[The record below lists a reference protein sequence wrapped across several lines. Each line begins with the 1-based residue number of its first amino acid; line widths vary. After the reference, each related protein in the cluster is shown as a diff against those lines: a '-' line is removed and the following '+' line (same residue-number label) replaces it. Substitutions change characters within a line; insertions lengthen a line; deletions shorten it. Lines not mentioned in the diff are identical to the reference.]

1 MPLYKQLEYNSD
13 VEKVIGV
20 QFGIMSPDEIRK
32 NSVVE
37 VVTQETY
44 SGNEAVIGGL
54 FDPRMGVLDH
64 GKICP
69 TDGLD
74 NKFCPGYFGHIELAR
89 PVFHIQYFGMVQKL
103 MRCICFRC
111 GKLLVDKYSNEVQEV
126 LKKRKGKGR
135 WNEIFEMSQK
145 IKRCGQECED
155 GCGAKQPDKY
165 VKEGL
170 GKMYGEWKNL
180 DVENKDNINKQYF
193 SAEDIYKLFSSI
205 SDDDVEVLGFSR
217 YWSRPDWMICQ
228 VLPVPPPSMR
238 PSVRQDS
245 NQRMEDDLTH
255 KLVDIIKTNKTLK
268 SKLEN
273 NANSQIIDEWTAVL
287 QYHVATLIDNE
298 IPNVAPAQQ
307 RTGRPLKSIRQ
318 RLKGK
323 EGRIRGNLMGKRVN
337 FSARSVIT
345 PDPSIGI
352 DELGVPK
359 SIAMNLTYPEKV
371 TPYNIDKMYQIVK
384 NGPSVYPGAETIQ
397 KKSDKSTIHLNYVS
411 REDLKLEYGDIINR
425 HLLDGDVVL
434 FNRQPS
440 LHKMSMMCHRVRVLD
455 YSTFRLNVSVTSPYN
470 ADFDGDEMNM
480 HVPQSIQ
487 SAMEL
492 LHLASV
498 PTQIISPQNHK
509 PIIGIVQDSLLGSYR
524 ITDNNTFVNKKEFMN
539 LMMGNKNYDGNLP
552 IPKIQDND
560 IYKWSGKQV
569 ISQILPRV
577 NVSMGGKNYDDDK
590 DSKESETYIKI
601 IDGELV
607 QGKWDKDIFTKTS
620 RGLVH
625 VIFNDYGYKKAEEFL
640 NTTQACVTD
649 YILMSGFSVG
659 ISDLVVNNKIKE
671 EVKESIQK
679 QKEKVFEVMNHVHMD
694 IFENHTG
701 KSNEQEFESQV
712 MGILSKA
719 TSLGGKIVLNNL
731 TTEDNRILN
740 MVKSGSKGS
749 SVNISQM
756 IACLGQQAVDGKR
769 VPYGFKDR
777 TLPHYCKY
785 DDGPEARGFVESS
798 FMKGLTPQ
806 EFFFHAMGGREG
818 LIDTAVKSIT
828 GDSQIIII
836 ENNKPI
842 QTTIG
847 KWIDT
852 HLENNKEYI
861 KYHDEK
867 DANMELLDI
876 SKIGYDTYI
885 PSTDNQG
892 NMKWHKITNITRH
905 DPSEFIYEVKTKSGR
920 NVKVVASKSLL
931 VWNENKNEYE
941 PKETDEVKIGDKV
954 PVSIHL
960 QNNLN
965 EIKEIDYQGELIEL
979 TTNNINLILEKTK
992 EDNNILNNLYFANH
1006 DFVKN
1011 FLQLFI
1017 QYSVNDKQD
1026 IIIIND
1032 NIESV
1037 GLLLSKFGIFGELQ
1051 GYNKMIIKNQFVN
1064 LFYQLMKKD
1073 NIISNDDKYEIVND
1087 TILDEIVS
1095 IEKYSSVEYPKV
1107 YDLTIPTTKNFG
1119 LYNGL
1124 QVYDTS
1130 ETGYIQRK
1138 LVKAMEDLKVNY
1150 DNTIR
1155 NAAGGIIQFIYG
1167 EDGFEGTKI
1176 ECQIYPIATMSKND
1190 IMSQCKFSY
1199 KEDWSLILENET
1211 IQEMKSVENWD
1222 IQLDEYF
1229 DKLLNDRDIYIKD
1242 IYDYS
1247 PQKSVSMAVPV
1258 QRIVE
1263 NATSLFNIDLSM
1275 KSNVSPIYIIEKN
1288 KELIHSILITKNN
1301 QYNLLVDILLT
1312 YYLNPVLLIKQYH
1325 ITKDCLD
1332 YIYNKIRQTYFN
1344 SLVNPGEM
1352 VGAIAAQSI
1361 GEPATQMT
1369 LNTFHLAGVAEKSNV
1384 TRGVPRLKELLHI
1397 SKNPKSPGLTIY
1409 LNQDY
1414 CYDKEKS
1421 QNVLNSL
1428 ELTTLKDITLSS
1440 KIYYDPDDMETMIE
1454 EDKGMMEIYKV
1465 FSDIDP
1471 ICKDVEN
1478 KSNWI
1483 LRLEFNKKYMM
1494 NKNITMDDIHFVI
1507 NQTYGNDIHCV
1518 YSDDNASELIF
1529 RIRINQEE
1537 ELPKED
1543 QTEEINLLKTLENNL
1558 LNKVVIRG
1566 VSGIKKVSMRNDNTY
1581 GYYEGDDFIQ
1591 KPQWVLDTD
1600 GINLIDILALP
1611 EVNFKRTISNDIYE
1625 VYHLFGI
1632 EAARK
1637 LLLDEINAVISF
1649 AGSYVN
1655 SRHLSLLVD
1664 TMTSKGNLMS
1674 IDRHGINRGDI
1685 GPLAKCSFEET
1696 TDQLLKASIFGE
1708 LDKVTGVSS
1717 NIMMGQIAPCGTG
1730 ECSILF
1736 DEVKFMNEMEDI
1748 EEEESEEESEEEE
1761 ELEEIKDKYKDI
1773 FGMQT
1778 QEYCS
1783 EQNIKFKFNQDNIN
1797 VGVKNVSIPKTK
1809 VKIVK

>member
-111 GKLLVDKYSNEVQEV
+111 GKLLVDKYSPEVQEV

-135 WNEIFEMSQK
+135 WNEIFDMSQK

-273 NANSQIIDEWTAVL
+273 NANSQIIDEWTSVL

-371 TPYNIDKMYQIVK
+371 SPYNIDKMYQLVK

-397 KKSDKSTIHLNYVS
+397 KNSDKSTIHLNYVS
-411 REDLKLEYGDIINR
+411 RDDLKLEYGDIINR

-524 ITDNNTFVNKKEFMN
+524 ITDNSTYFNKKEFMN

-552 IPKIQDND
+552 IPKINEND
-560 IYKWSGKQV
+560 IHKWSGKQV

-590 DSKESETYIKI
+590 DSKDSETYIKI

-659 ISDLVVNNKIKE
+659 ISDLVVNNNIKQ
-671 EVKESIQK
+671 EVFESIQA
-679 QKEKVFEVMNHVHMD
+679 QKEKVYEVMNHVHMD

-719 TSLGGKIVLNNL
+719 TSLGGKIVLSNL
-731 TTEDNRILN
+731 TADDNRILN

-818 LIDTAVKSIT
+818 LIDTAVK
-828 GDSQIIII
+828 
-836 ENNKPI
+836 
-842 QTTIG
+842 
-847 KWIDT
+847 
-852 HLENNKEYI
+852 
-861 KYHDEK
+861 
-867 DANMELLDI
+867 
-876 SKIGYDTYI
+876 
-885 PSTDNQG
+885 
-892 NMKWHKITNITRH
+892 
-905 DPSEFIYEVKTKSGR
+905 
-920 NVKVVASKSLL
+920 
-931 VWNENKNEYE
+931 
-941 PKETDEVKIGDKV
+941 
-954 PVSIHL
+954 
-960 QNNLN
+960 
-965 EIKEIDYQGELIEL
+965 
-979 TTNNINLILEKTK
+979 
-992 EDNNILNNLYFANH
+992 
-1006 DFVKN
+1006 
-1011 FLQLFI
+1011 
-1017 QYSVNDKQD
+1017 
-1026 IIIIND
+1026 
-1032 NIESV
+1032 
-1037 GLLLSKFGIFGELQ
+1037 
-1051 GYNKMIIKNQFVN
+1051 
-1064 LFYQLMKKD
+1064 
-1073 NIISNDDKYEIVND
+1073 
-1087 TILDEIVS
+1087 
-1095 IEKYSSVEYPKV
+1095 
-1107 YDLTIPTTKNFG
+1107 
-1119 LYNGL
+1119 
-1124 QVYDTS
+1124 TS

-1176 ECQIYPIATMSKND
+1176 ESQIYPIATMSKND
-1190 IMSQCKFSY
+1190 IMNQCKFSY
-1199 KEDWSLILENET
+1199 KEDWNLILENDT
-1211 IQEMKSVENWD
+1211 IQEMKSVKDWD
-1222 IQLDEYF
+1222 IKLDEYF
-1229 DKLLNDRDIYIKD
+1229 DKLLNDRDIYIQD
-1242 IYDYS
+1242 IYEYS
-1247 PQKSVSMAVPV
+1247 PQKSVNMAVPV
-1258 QRIVE
+1258 QRIIE

-1288 KELIHSILITKNN
+1288 KELIVSILKTKNN

-1312 YYLNPVLLIKQYH
+1312 YYLNPVLLIKYYH
-1325 ITKDCLD
+1325 INKDCLD
-1332 YIYNKIRQTYFN
+1332 YVYNKIRQTYFN

-1440 KIYYDPDDMETMIE
+1440 KIYYDPDDMETIIE

-1471 ICKDVEN
+1471 ICQKVEN

-1518 YSDDNASELIF
+1518 YSDDNANELIF
-1529 RIRINQEE
+1529 RIRINHEE

-1566 VSGIKKVSMRNDNTY
+1566 ISGIHKVTMRNDNTY

-1611 EVNFKRTISNDIYE
+1611 EVNHKRTISNDIYE

-1655 SRHLSLLVD
+1655 TRHLSLLVD

-1748 EEEESEEESEEEE
+1748 QEEDTEDEYETDEEEI
-1761 ELEEIKDKYKDI
+1761 EEIKNEYKDI
-1773 FGMQT
+1773 FGTQT

-1809 VKIVK
+1809 FKIVK